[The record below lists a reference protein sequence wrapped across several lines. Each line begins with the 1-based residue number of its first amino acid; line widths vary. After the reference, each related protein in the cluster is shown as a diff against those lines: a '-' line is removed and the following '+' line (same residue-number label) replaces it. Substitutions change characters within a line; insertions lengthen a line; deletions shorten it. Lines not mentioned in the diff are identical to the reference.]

1 MKSQTIQKPLAAIGM
16 SLILLAMALPLPAQQ
31 VSKEQAFEKAKAFL
45 SKTDNMG
52 TAQRRTPRKAPAL
65 QLASSGDK
73 IFIFNDEANGGYVI
87 VSGDERMPEVLG
99 YSSTGHIDP
108 DHIPCNLQMILDDCA
123 RKVDELRANPRAGK
137 IVSHKVAQQTPI
149 APLLGATAWDQNWPY
164 NEMCPVINGQ
174 HCLTGCTT
182 TATTQVMYYH
192 KWPAKGQ
199 GSHSYEWNGQT
210 LSADFSQSTY
220 QWSKMTPTYPW
231 NSSQESIDAVALL
244 MRDVGYACNT
254 DYSLEGSGGSDE
266 GKALITYFDYD
277 ASMGY
282 LERNYC
288 NEETWTNI
296 IIDELTHS
304 RPILYVGGSEI
315 GAHAMVLDGVD
326 SNGYYH
332 FNFGGSGS
340 ADGYFSMETV
350 FFNLN
355 PSIKFGI
362 KKDEG
367 GSQRVLFASSN
378 DFVYQPETGQLT
390 CNEIRTLSVFPC
402 EGVTAALSIENT
414 KTHKVEYVDEGNKN
428 SFYAPPSLSD
438 GNYILYPVARFAGN
452 SEWQRLLF
460 ADHRQQYVDLN
471 VEDGGY
477 TFSNNHIEDFIQD
490 GAVDVNGIVYFLD
503 ETNYTASV
511 TFRND
516 RYDYYKGDITIPE
529 KFVYKGHQ
537 YTVTEIGSNAFHKS
551 RVGIVRIPKTVKS
564 LAFASFSSSRIDKII
579 FDKDSQLKNIDGWA
593 FNGAMFKSLSID
605 LPEGTEELANAA
617 FQSCSLT
624 RISLPSTV
632 NYISRLAFNYPYQFR
647 LMMVY
652 WETPFAVS
660 TGDYMSQF
668 RGFDLSLCWV
678 FVPIGTAGKYK
689 NADTWK
695 DFGHIVEMSD
705 TVTSNGLKYA
715 LSDTDHCA
723 YLLTQTDWNK
733 AEVTIPRTI
742 SHQGNKYTVK
752 SITPFA
758 FTNTV
763 IKDLTIPS
771 TVNYFGEGQFN
782 IYQCPI
788 EKIRFHSKTPP
799 KVPDTTDQEKED
811 FRTMVFDT
819 WVYDYVTL
827 YVPTGSKSKYKND
840 SFWGQFTHI
849 VEDSSLDEERILGDA
864 NNDGFVNISDVTA
877 IINYILNRPPE
888 NFIIDNANANGDDF
902 ININDVTAIIN
913 IILNNKD

>member
-1 MKSQTIQKPLAAIGM
+1 MESQTIRKSFATFGM
-16 SLILLAMALPLPAQQ
+16 SLILLAMALPLSAQQ

-174 HCLTGCTT
+174 HCLTGCTA
-182 TATTQVMYYH
+182 TATAQVMYYH

-220 QWSKMTPTYPW
+220 KWSKMTPTYQW
-231 NSSQESIDAVALL
+231 DSSEESINAVALL
-244 MRDVGYACNT
+244 MRDVGYACDM
-254 DYSLEGSGGSDE
+254 DYGINGSGGSGQ

-315 GAHAMVLDGVD
+315 GAHAMVLDGMD
-326 SNGYYH
+326 SDGNYH
-332 FNFGGSGS
+332 FNFGGSGD
-340 ADGYFSMETV
+340 ADGYFSMQTV

-355 PSIKFGI
+355 PSFHFGI
-362 KKDEG
+362 KKNEG
-367 GSQRVLFASSN
+367 GSQRVLFATPN
-378 DFVYQPETGQLT
+378 DFVYDTETRWLT
-390 CNEIRTLSVFPC
+390 CGEIRVFSVFPC
-402 EGVTAALSIENT
+402 ESVTAALAVENT
-414 KTHKVEYVDEGNKN
+414 KTHKIIYTSETSSHVFFTPEL
-428 SFYAPPSLSD
+428 PD
-438 GNYILYPVARFAGN
+438 GDYILYPVARFSEN
-452 SEWQRLLF
+452 NEWQKLLYPE
-460 ADHRQQYVDLN
+460 HRQQYVDLN
-471 VEDGGY
+471 VNDGEY
-477 TFSNNHIEDFIQD
+477 TYSNNHIEDFIQD
-490 GAVDVNGIVYFLD
+490 GAVDVDGIVYFLD
-503 ETNYTASV
+503 ETNHTASV

-516 RYDYYKGDITIPE
+516 RYDHYKGDITIPE
-529 KFVYKGHQ
+529 KFTYKGQQ

-551 RVGIVRIPKTVKS
+551 KMGIVKIPKTVKS
-564 LAFASFSSSRIDKII
+564 LGFASFSISRIDKII
-579 FDKDSQLKNIDGWA
+579 FDKDSQLKNIDGWC
-593 FNGAMFKSLSID
+593 FNGASITSLGID
-605 LPEGTEELANAA
+605 LPEGTEDLSRSA
-617 FQSCSLT
+617 FQSCYFT
-624 RISLPSTV
+624 RLSLPSTV
-632 NYISRLAFNYPYQFR
+632 NSISGYAFNYSQQFR
-647 LMMVY
+647 IMMVNWQKPY
-652 WETPFAVS
+652 EVTYGEYLA
-660 TGDYMSQF
+660 QF
-668 RGFDLSLCWV
+668 NGFDLSLCWV
-678 FVPIGTAGKYK
+678 FVPKGTASKYK
-689 NADTWK
+689 NANTWK

-705 TVTSNGLKYA
+705 TVTSNGLKYIV
-715 LSDTDHCA
+715 SDTDGSA

-733 AEVTIPRTI
+733 TEVSIPRSI
-742 SHQGNKYTVK
+742 SHQGKAYTVK
-752 SITPFA
+752 NITPYAFA
-758 FTNTV
+758 NTA
-763 IKDLTIPS
+763 IKELTIPS
-771 TVNYFGEGQFN
+771 TVSYFGEGAF
-782 IYQCPI
+782 YCFQCPI
-788 EKIRFHSKTPP
+788 EKIKFHSKTPP
-799 KVPDTTDQEKED
+799 KVPDTTDKEKEG
-811 FRTMVFDT
+811 FYPFVFVG
-819 WVYDYVTL
+819 WKYDKVTL
-827 YVPTGSKSKYKND
+827 YVPTGSKTKYKKD
-840 SFWGQFTHI
+840 SFWGQFTNI
-849 VEDSSLDEERILGDA
+849 VEDSSLDEGSILGDA

-877 IINYILNRPPE
+877 IINYILNSPPE
-888 NFIIDNANANGDDF
+888 NFDIDNANANGDDF

-913 IILNNKD
+913 ILLDNKD